1 MEQTK
6 LQSQNRT
13 SIAINLL
20 LAIGG
25 LWLILMA
32 ICSYFYCTAADDW
45 FFIRLLKEHGLV
57 NSIELTST
65 FGSPRIAAMSLLQTV
80 FWINQPWL
88 YSAFI
93 FVSTLFFCTSLFTLL
108 HQISKKHLW
117 SFSPKELIAFTLFI
131 ASAGYFISPQKGE
144 MWLWVSAL
152 PVYLWSISF
161 SMLITAKFLKKTR
174 TIYDWLVIFISVL
187 YMGNSSESYSL
198 WFAMVLGAWYG
209 HSILIKKNSWK
220 SARWI
225 FIVLFVICGFAL
237 LQIFSEGN
245 QVRRGQLPTPD
256 LWVGFTMSIRFIG
269 KQLLVEILLQIRNW
283 IVFLLPLFFFGKQIL
298 NSLKLTLTFKKVISY
313 TIIIGIATWIS
324 VFMQSYALSSFPPQR
339 SIIHVWLFWLFMA
352 FVWTIY
358 LGNLSGI
365 ELRKP
370 LKNTILVIPLVWV
383 SLTLFLQT
391 PKMANYAKFYHQRAQ
406 TLRELN
412 GKPNTIVTVKAL
424 PDCGFLMNSEITP
437 NEFRPL
443 NQHYAKMLNLNF
455 GVRVKE

>member
-6 LQSQNRT
+6 LQSQNRMPT
-13 SIAINLL
+13 AINLL

-25 LWLILMA
+25 LWLILIA
-32 ICSYFYCTAADDW
+32 ICSSFYCTAADDW
-45 FFIRLLKEHGLV
+45 FFISLTKEHGLV

-65 FGSPRIAAMSLLQTV
+65 FGSPRVAAISLLQTV

-93 FVSTLFFCTSLFTLL
+93 FVSTLFFCASLFTLL
-108 HQISKKHLW
+108 HQICKKQHW
-117 SFSPKELIAFTLFI
+117 SFRTQELIAFTLFI
-131 ASAGYFISPQKGE
+131 ASAAYFIAPQKGE

-187 YMGNSSESYSL
+187 YLGNSSESYSL

-209 HSILIKKNSWK
+209 YSILIKKTSWK
-220 SARWI
+220 STRWI

-269 KQLLVEILLQIRNW
+269 KQLLVETPLQIRNW

-298 NSLKLTLTFKKVISY
+298 NSLKLTLTFKILVAY
-313 TIIIGIATWIS
+313 TIIFSAATWIS

-339 SIIHVWLFWLFMA
+339 SIIHVWLLWLIIA
-352 FVWTIY
+352 IIWTIY
-358 LGNLSGI
+358 LGNLSKI

-370 LKNTILVIPLVWV
+370 FKNSILIIPLAWV
-383 SLTLFLQT
+383 CFTLVLQT
-391 PKMANYAKFYHQRAQ
+391 PKMANYAKCYHQRTQ

-412 GKPNTIVTVKAL
+412 GKPNTTVIVKAL
-424 PDCGFLMNSEITP
+424 PYCGFLMNSEITP
-437 NEFRPL
+437 NELRPL

-455 GVRVKE
+455 GVRIEK